1 MSIAEA
7 VSQSWMTVPVG
18 VVVYGILC
26 GVSGS
31 ELDQGTRAEWG
42 WGRAGVVCLWF
53 VVYKGD
59 RLRLCS
65 EGMV

>member
-31 ELDQGTRAEWG
+31 ELD
-42 WGRAGVVCLWF
+42 
-53 VVYKGD
+53 
-59 RLRLCS
+59 
-65 EGMV
+65 